1 MALVTTQLPEHFPF
15 PIFFVK
21 EKGKERF
28 SAISLQFKRNLCDT

>member
-15 PIFFVK
+15 PIFFK